1 MSYLFRRQR
10 IRILTR
16 TSLGIPDLFDFG
28 FQVKGS
34 MINWWEYSPD
44 IFLDGIPLILLID
57 W

>member
-1 MSYLFRRQR
+1 MIRRQR